1 MCDIKDI
8 MTDSK
13 KMLLIFP
20 PQWTP
25 ISPHFAI
32 PSLVGQIKSKGF
44 QAEALD
50 LNIDFFNEILTP
62 EYLQKSI
69 VKACFVFEEL
79 KNNLSKVFVKD
90 KKADEYTLDEQIFL
104 YRYNKIKKY
113 LQTKTEA
120 QKLVPKFIEQAKGI
134 IKSEEFYNPQSLI
147 QAINLIDM
155 GLEMASIPYSPT
167 IIGFEGVQNPFFKFN
182 YESIK
187 YFVLDEKSNIFMEY
201 YKKILDGIKSK
212 NADFIAISLN
222 SSSQIIPGLTLT
234 YMLKKE
240 TNAHINIGGN
250 FFGRIADEL
259 MKHEEF
265 FELFA
270 DSVSIEEGEGPIVE
284 VAKFVNG
291 IIPIEEVS
299 NFLYIKDG
307 VVCKNKKMTPIK
319 LNEMANMDLSDY
331 KLDKYYAP
339 KIVLPYQSSRG
350 CYWGK
355 CSFCNQ
361 DFGQNFN
368 VKNTDKV
375 IEELKEFSEK
385 YNIDS
390 FEFIDESVS
399 PSYMKE
405 FSEKLKENN
414 LDVKYFVDARL
425 ETGFTKEVLKN
436 AYDNGLRMILWGLE
450 SGSIPV
456 MKMINKGIDLDKRF
470 EILRNSKEAGLWNF
484 AFIFFGFP
492 TETKE
497 DAKLTVKML
506 VENKD
511 IIHSYGRSVFTMGRH
526 SKLADEPEK
535 YGMLKI
541 YPAEEEFSPN
551 INFDCV
557 GMNKNELKEILDYCL
572 QECSKAYKNPIW
584 MYLRY
589 REWLFLYI
597 DKFGSDKVQ
606 KFNIV

>member
-1 MCDIKDI
+1 MNNQ
-8 MTDSK
+8 K

-32 PSLVGQIKSKGF
+32 PSLIGQIKSCGF
-44 QAEALD
+44 LAEAMD

-62 EYLQKSI
+62 EYLKQSVLKSALI
-69 VKACFVFEEL
+69 YEDL
-79 KNNLSKVFVKD
+79 KKNLLNVFVKD
-90 KKADEYTLDEQIFL
+90 KPAYEYTLEEQIYL

-113 LQTKTEA
+113 FQTKMDA
-120 QKLVPKFIEQAKGI
+120 QRLIPQFIDQAKGI
-134 IKSEEFYNPQSLI
+134 IKGEEFYNPQSLI
-147 QAINLIDM
+147 QSINMIDM
-155 GLEMASIPYSPT
+155 ALEIASLPYSPT
-167 IIGFEGVQNPFFKFN
+167 RVEFEGVTNPFFKFN
-182 YESIK
+182 YENIK
-187 YFVLDEKSNIFMEY
+187 YFVLDEKTNIFKDY
-201 YKKILDGIKSK
+201 YKKRIDEIKSK

-259 MKHEEF
+259 MKHKEF

-270 DSVSIEEGEGPIVE
+270 DSVSIEEGEGPIVD

-299 NFLYIKDG
+299 NFIYIKDG
-307 VVCKNKKMTPIK
+307 VVCKNEKMTPIK
-319 LNEMANMDLSDY
+319 LNDMANMDLDDY
-331 KLDKYYAP
+331 DLSKYYAP
-339 KIVLPYQSSRG
+339 KIILPYQSSRG

-355 CSFCNQ
+355 CSFCDQ

-368 VKNTDKV
+368 VKDSDKV
-375 IEELKEFSEK
+375 IKEFIEFKEK
-385 YNIDS
+385 YNIDN

-399 PSYMKE
+399 PVYLKE
-405 FSEKLKENN
+405 LSEKLKENN
-414 LDVKYFVDARL
+414 LSVRYFIDARL
-425 ETGFTKEVLKN
+425 ESSFTKDVLKQ
-436 AYDNGLRMILWGLE
+436 AYENGLRMVLWGLE

-456 MKMINKGIDLDKRF
+456 MEMINKGIDLDKRF

-497 DAKLTVKML
+497 DAKLTVKMI

-526 SKLADEPEK
+526 SKLAGEPEK
-535 YGMLKI
+535 YGMTKI

-557 GMNKNELKEILDYCL
+557 GMNGAELREILDYCL

-589 REWLFLYI
+589 REWLFLYV
-597 DKFGSDKVQ
+597 DKFGSDEVQ
-606 KFNIV
+606 KFNIVKEV

>member
-1 MCDIKDI
+1 MSD
-8 MTDSK
+8 K

-25 ISPHFAI
+25 ISPYFAI
-32 PSLVGQIKSKGF
+32 PSLMGQVKANGF
-44 QAEALD
+44 KIEGMD
-50 LNIDFFNEILTP
+50 LNIDFFNEVLTP
-62 EYLQKSI
+62 SYLENA
-69 VKACFVFEEL
+69 VKKAEL
-79 KNNLSKVFVKD
+79 ILNDLSKNLLKVFVKD
-90 KKADEYTLDEQIFL
+90 KPADKYTFEEQIFL
-104 YRYNKIKKY
+104 YRYNKIKTFLK
-113 LQTKTEA
+113 TKTNVIN
-120 QKLVPKFIEQAKGI
+120 LVPKFINEAKSI
-134 IKSEEFYNPQSLI
+134 IKGEEFYNPKALI
-147 QAINLIDM
+147 QAINMVDM
-155 GLEMASIPYSPT
+155 ALEMASIPYTPT
-167 IIGFEGVQNPFFKFN
+167 KIEFEGIQNPFFKFN
-182 YESIK
+182 YENIK
-187 YFVLDEKSNIFMEY
+187 YFVLDDKTNIFREY
-201 YKKILDGIKSK
+201 YKKRLDEIKAK

-234 YMLKKE
+234 HMLKKE

-250 FFGRIADEL
+250 FFGRIKDEL
-259 MKHEEF
+259 KKHKEF

-270 DSVSIEEGEGPIVE
+270 DSVTVEEGEGPIVE
-284 VAKFVNG
+284 VAKFVND
-291 IIPIEEVS
+291 IIPIEKVP
-299 NFLYIKDG
+299 NLLYY
-307 VVCKNKKMTPIK
+307 KNNKVFENEKMNPVK
-319 LNEMANMDLSDY
+319 LDDMANMDLSDY
-331 KLDKYYAP
+331 DFSKYFAP
-339 KIVLPYQSSRG
+339 EIVLPYQSSRG

-355 CSFCNQ
+355 CSFCDQ

-368 VKNTDKV
+368 VKNSDKV
-375 IEELKEFSEK
+375 IKEFKEFKEK
-385 YNIDS
+385 YNITS

-405 FSEKLKENN
+405 LSDKLEENN
-414 LDVKYFVDARL
+414 LNVSYFVDARL
-425 ETGFTKEVLKN
+425 ETGFTKEVLKKAQN
-436 AYDNGLRMILWGLE
+436 EGLRMILWGLE

-456 MKMINKGIDLDKRF
+456 MKLINKGIDLDRRF
-470 EILRNSKEAGLWNF
+470 EILKNAKEAGIWNF

-557 GMNKNELKEILDYCL
+557 GMNKKELKEMLDYCL
-572 QECSKAYKNPIW
+572 IECSKAYKNPVW

-589 REWLFLYI
+589 REWLFLYV
-597 DKFGSDKVQ
+597 DKFGSSEVQ
-606 KFNIV
+606 KMSII

>member
-1 MCDIKDI
+1 
-8 MTDSK
+8 
-13 KMLLIFP
+13 MLLIFP

-32 PSLVGQIKSKGF
+32 PSLIGQIKKNGF
-44 QAEALD
+44 KAEAMD
-50 LNIDFFNEILTP
+50 LNIDFFNEVLTK
-62 EYLQKSI
+62 ENLEKSI
-69 VKACFVFEEL
+69 AHSAIILDEL
-79 KNNLSKVFVKD
+79 KKNLLSVFVKD
-90 KKADEYTLDEQIFL
+90 KPADKYTLDEQIFL
-104 YRYNKIKKY
+104 YRYNRIKKY
-113 LQTKTEA
+113 LQTKGEA
-120 QKLVPKFIEQAKGI
+120 IKLVPQFIDEAKAI
-134 IKSEEFYNPQSLI
+134 IKGEGFYQPQSLI
-147 QAINLIDM
+147 QAINMIDM
-155 GLEMASIPYSPT
+155 ALEMASLPYMPT
-167 IIGFEGVQNPFFKFN
+167 KVEFEGIQNPFFKFN
-182 YESIK
+182 YENIK
-187 YFVLDEKSNIFMEY
+187 YFVLDETSNIFKKY
-201 YKKILDGIKSK
+201 YEKKIDEIKEK
-212 NADFIAISLN
+212 KADFIAISLN

-259 MKHEEF
+259 MKHKEF

-270 DSVSIEEGEGPIVE
+270 DSVTIEEGEGPIIE

-291 IIPIEEVS
+291 LVPIEKVPNLIYLKNE
-299 NFLYIKDG
+299 
-307 VVCKNKKMTPIK
+307 VVCKNEKMTPVK
-319 LNEMANMDLSDY
+319 LDKMANMDLSDY
-331 KLDKYYAP
+331 DFSKYFAP

-355 CSFCNQ
+355 CSFCDQ

-375 IEELKEFSEK
+375 VSEFIEFKKK
-385 YNIDS
+385 YNITN

-399 PSYMKE
+399 PVYLKE
-405 FSEKLKENN
+405 LSEKLKEKDMN
-414 LDVKYFVDARL
+414 VSYFIDARL
-425 ETGFTKEVLKN
+425 ETGFNKEILKL
-436 AYDNGLRMILWGLE
+436 AHDNGLRMVLWGLE

-456 MKMINKGIDLDKRF
+456 MKLINKGIDLDRRF
-470 EILRNSKEAGLWNF
+470 DILKDSKEAGIWNF

-506 VENKD
+506 VDNKD
-511 IIHSYGRSVFTMGRH
+511 IIHSYGRSVYTMGRH

-535 YGMLKI
+535 YGMTKI

-557 GMNKNELKEILDYCL
+557 GMNKHELNEMLNYCL
-572 QECSKAYKNPIW
+572 QECSRAYKNPLW

-589 REWLFLYI
+589 REWLFLYV
-597 DKFGSDKVQ
+597 DKFGAENVQ
-606 KFNIV
+606 KMSIL

>member
-1 MCDIKDI
+1 
-8 MTDSK
+8 
-13 KMLLIFP
+13 MLLIFP

-32 PSLVGQIKSKGF
+32 PSLIGQIKGNGF
-44 QAEALD
+44 QAEAMD
-50 LNIDFFNEILTP
+50 LNIKFFNDMLTP
-62 EYLQKSI
+62 SNLEKSI
-69 VKACFVFEEL
+69 AHSYLILEDL
-79 KNNLSKVFVKD
+79 KKNLLNVFVKD
-90 KKADEYTLDEQIFL
+90 KPADQYTLEEQIFL

-113 LQTKTEA
+113 LQTKSEVI
-120 QKLVPKFIEQAKGI
+120 KLVPQFIDEAISI
-134 IKSEEFYNPQSLI
+134 IKSENFYNPEELI
-147 QAINLIDM
+147 QAINMVDM
-155 GLEMASIPYSPT
+155 ALEMISLPYTPT
-167 IIGFEGVQNPFFKFN
+167 KVEFEGVQNPFFKFN
-182 YESIK
+182 YENIK
-187 YFVLDEKSNIFMEY
+187 YFVLDEKTNIFKDY
-201 YKKILDGIKSK
+201 YKKHLAEIKAK
-212 NADFIAISLN
+212 DANFIAISLN
-222 SSSQIIPGLTLT
+222 SSSQIVPGLTLT

-259 MKHEEF
+259 MKHKEF

-270 DSVSIEEGEGPIVE
+270 DSVTVEEGEGPIVE
-284 VAKFVNG
+284 VAKFANG
-291 IIPIEEVS
+291 LLPIEKVS
-299 NFLYIKDG
+299 NLLYLKDG
-307 VVCKNKKMTPIK
+307 VVCKNEKMTPIK
-319 LNEMANMDLSDY
+319 LDKMANMDLSDY
-331 KLDKYYAP
+331 DFSKYFAP

-355 CSFCNQ
+355 CSFCDQ

-375 IEELKEFSEK
+375 ISEFKEFKEK
-385 YNIDS
+385 YNISD

-399 PSYMKE
+399 PAYLKE
-405 FSEKLKENN
+405 LSEKLKENN
-414 LDVKYFVDARL
+414 LNISYFIDARL
-425 ETGFTKEVLKN
+425 ETGFSEEILKS
-436 AYDNGLRMILWGLE
+436 AYENGLRMVLWGLE

-456 MKMINKGIDLDKRF
+456 MKLINKGIDLEKRF
-470 EILRNSKEAGLWNF
+470 DILKASKEAGIWNF

-506 VENKD
+506 VDNKD
-511 IIHSYGRSVFTMGRH
+511 IIHSYGRSVYTMGRH

-557 GMNKNELKEILDYCL
+557 GMNKHELKEILDYCL

-597 DKFGSDKVQ
+597 DKFGSEKV
-606 KFNIV
+606 KNISVS